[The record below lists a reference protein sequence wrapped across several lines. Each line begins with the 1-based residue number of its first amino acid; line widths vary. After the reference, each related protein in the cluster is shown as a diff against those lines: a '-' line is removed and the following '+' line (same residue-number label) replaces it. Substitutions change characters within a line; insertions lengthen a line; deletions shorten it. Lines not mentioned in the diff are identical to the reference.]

1 MHSSTSELELEPI
14 TSRQQPLDADTTS
27 EIGDTTSEIGDTTS
41 EFSVA
46 ETSVEDPTLNVTLND
61 LALSD
66 LDDDR
71 IVVNTPETEKG
82 STTGELQIEDDAAAD
97 LDETFVGIS
106 LQQEAEDAE
115 LFQETLQGEVF
126 VPGLGEEPDSYEETL
141 PGVPVEQMLKDIG
154 GEDQPTPVAAQ
165 TVFAATATVQDSSFG
180 FKWMLAA
187 LCVVALIAG
196 SVWYFVTVTP
206 MNRSMPSPLVAEG
219 VEAFV
224 PEDIESL
231 PPLESLKQ
239 PVVTGSIQSG
249 IETEGIADSSGDTE
263 MQLDESGVAA
273 LEAGESPEAAT
284 VVTGETE
291 SVAAVEE
298 STSTPTV
305 ESTEVAAAEPQEES
319 SAEDAGMIAETLP
332 ADIKP
337 EPAAIQISR
346 SKTIDSE
353 SQKINE
359 AFAAYQAGNFQEARA
374 GYEAVLQEFP
384 NNRNALLALGAMY
397 MNSGDKDS
405 AAQLYSQVLRV
416 DPRNEIARAQLIA
429 LQQQPVNFNSE
440 SALKTMLHQNPE
452 KSYLHFTLGNVYASE
467 LRWAE
472 AQQSFFKAYQFDST
486 NPDYALNLAV
496 ALDQMGQTETALDYY
511 HVALRLADERP
522 SGFDTSSVMTRVQ
535 SLAPITNQQ

>member
-1 MHSSTSELELEPI
+1 
-14 TSRQQPLDADTTS
+14 
-27 EIGDTTSEIGDTTS
+27 
-41 EFSVA
+41 
-46 ETSVEDPTLNVTLND
+46 
-61 LALSD
+61 
-66 LDDDR
+66 
-71 IVVNTPETEKG
+71 
-82 STTGELQIEDDAAAD
+82 
-97 LDETFVGIS
+97 
-106 LQQEAEDAE
+106 
-115 LFQETLQGEVF
+115 
-126 VPGLGEEPDSYEETL
+126 
-141 PGVPVEQMLKDIG
+141 
-154 GEDQPTPVAAQ
+154 
-165 TVFAATATVQDSSFG
+165 
-180 FKWMLAA
+180 
-187 LCVVALIAG
+187 
-196 SVWYFVTVTP
+196 
-206 MNRSMPSPLVAEG
+206 
-219 VEAFV
+219 
-224 PEDIESL
+224 
-231 PPLESLKQ
+231 
-239 PVVTGSIQSG
+239 
-249 IETEGIADSSGDTE
+249 
-263 MQLDESGVAA
+263 
-273 LEAGESPEAAT
+273 
-284 VVTGETE
+284 
-291 SVAAVEE
+291 
-298 STSTPTV
+298 
-305 ESTEVAAAEPQEES
+305 
-319 SAEDAGMIAETLP
+319 MIAETLP

>member
-1 MHSSTSELELEPI
+1 MDALKKAEQEKKEAAKRQQEVRDGGGPDQEAAPAEKLNTTLEHEVPVETGDAKAARADTTMHSSTSELELEPI

-273 LEAGESPEAAT
+273 LEAGKAPKRRQSLRGRPNLL
-284 VVTGETE
+284 
-291 SVAAVEE
+291 
-298 STSTPTV
+298 
-305 ESTEVAAAEPQEES
+305 PQ
-319 SAEDAGMIAETLP
+319 L
-332 ADIKP
+332 K
-337 EPAAIQISR
+337 SR
-346 SKTIDSE
+346 HRPRQL
-353 SQKINE
+353 SQPKS
-359 AFAAYQAGNFQEARA
+359 Q
-374 GYEAVLQEFP
+374 
-384 NNRNALLALGAMY
+384 
-397 MNSGDKDS
+397 
-405 AAQLYSQVLRV
+405 QLNLRK
-416 DPRNEIARAQLIA
+416 N
-429 LQQQPVNFNSE
+429 LQQRMPV
-440 SALKTMLHQNPE
+440 
-452 KSYLHFTLGNVYASE
+452 
-467 LRWAE
+467 
-472 AQQSFFKAYQFDST
+472 
-486 NPDYALNLAV
+486 
-496 ALDQMGQTETALDYY
+496 
-511 HVALRLADERP
+511 
-522 SGFDTSSVMTRVQ
+522 
-535 SLAPITNQQ
+535 